1 MAKTD
6 KDVYQDGIQRF
17 VKLANE
23 MKDEGIDIRVVS
35 SSLMSASAVFAIYA
49 MVGNEGLL
57 TPAGLDKVTEAC
69 RQRLDQIQQ
78 AKKEHKS

>member
-23 MKDEGIDIRVVS
+23 MKDEGIDTRVVS

-57 TPAGLDKVTEAC
+57 TPAGLDKVTEAY

-78 AKKEHKS
+78 AKKERKS